1 MLSREVQSK
10 ISDIFISIAEA
21 ERDIEIT
28 RQVLTENKDYNS
40 YQIFCYL
47 DSDKKNYVEEL
58 DIMNYLKSKS
68 IFLTEIEV
76 KLVILYYNKNL
87 DTYLNYDEF
96 INMIE
101 SKSSLKKEQKELTG
115 PLSFSIDYALTKL
128 LEKEIIHAREILKLL
143 ADARG
148 FSDFDIHNIF
158 HFIKFNNMNFIIP
171 QNLIKFLNKNYA
183 SFIDQDIDLIFK
195 RIDFNKDNAIDLCE
209 FHIFFGFPNCGY
221 NCPFERCKNC
231 GIECCQ
237 TCRID
242 GPCYVHKYVNKKDE
256 NYIQKRVYR
265 TYYTQFQNIEKNKEI
280 NSQNKNTCD
289 NFMMNSNGFSS
300 QSENQYNNSIQKIS
314 PNLTIKLSPKR
325 EYAPFEVCL
334 NSHFYSDNINV
345 DINKENNN
353 NIQNF
358 NSNSYTNNYYYKN
371 NYMNNT
377 KNIADTLQQNFESK
391 KENTTKHF
399 NDNISNSEPNMNKN
413 NNEKYSNS
421 EPNININNKEK
432 YNNNAEIIE
441 NNTDINTKTSK
452 KIINSYEILKNSQNE
467 NKNRIKNKNEY
478 EENQFIDYLREAML
492 HESKIEQLKIN
503 LSLRSDFNWEE
514 VFRIFEL
521 EGRGFLSKEDLIK
534 GFNKFGIYPK
544 DLDISLLLKRYD
556 LKKEG
561 FISYPDFFD
570 LIVPF
575 SKYHRIMVDKR
586 KINGENNLFNPNEF
600 SRETLDCMRNVFV
613 SIFNGEFILNKMRE
627 SFTSLKMK
635 FNDIFKLMDLAGN
648 GFLGEKELAIFLQ
661 NIGIFKNSN
670 DCDLIF
676 LRLNKKRNG
685 KIDFQ
690 EMCDE
695 IEAEYE
701 Q

>member
-1 MLSREVQSK
+1 M
-10 ISDIFISIAEA
+10 
-21 ERDIEIT
+21 
-28 RQVLTENKDYNS
+28 
-40 YQIFCYL
+40 
-47 DSDKKNYVEEL
+47 
-58 DIMNYLKSKS
+58 
-68 IFLTEIEV
+68 
-76 KLVILYYNKNL
+76 
-87 DTYLNYDEF
+87 
-96 INMIE
+96 
-101 SKSSLKKEQKELTG
+101 
-115 PLSFSIDYALTKL
+115 
-128 LEKEIIHAREILKLL
+128 
-143 ADARG
+143 
-148 FSDFDIHNIF
+148 
-158 HFIKFNNMNFIIP
+158 
-171 QNLIKFLNKNYA
+171 
-183 SFIDQDIDLIFK
+183 
-195 RIDFNKDNAIDLCE
+195 
-209 FHIFFGFPNCGY
+209 
-221 NCPFERCKNC
+221 
-231 GIECCQ
+231 
-237 TCRID
+237 
-242 GPCYVHKYVNKKDE
+242 
-256 NYIQKRVYR
+256 YR
-265 TYYTQFQNIEKNKEI
+265 TYYTQFQNKEKGKEI
-280 NSQNKNTCD
+280 NSPNQNTCD

-300 QSENQYNNSIQKIS
+300 GSENQYNNAIQKIT

-334 NSHFYSDNINV
+334 NSNFYSDSINA

-353 NIQNF
+353 NIQNI

-391 KENTTKHF
+391 KESITKQF
-399 NDNISNSEPNMNKN
+399 NDNISNNETNINMNNK
-413 NNEKYSNS
+413 EKYSNS
-421 EPNININNKEK
+421 EPNIIINNKEK
-432 YNNNAEIIE
+432 EKKNNEDDEIIE
-441 NNTDINTKTSK
+441 NNTDINTKTNK
-452 KIINSYEILKNSQNE
+452 KIINSYEILKNNQND

-521 EGRGFLSKEDLIK
+521 EGRGFLSKEDLII

-544 DLDISLLLKRYD
+544 DSDISLLLKRYD

-586 KINGENNLFNPNEF
+586 KINGENNMFNPNEF

-635 FNDIFKLMDLAGN
+635 FNDIFQLMIPTEN

-661 NIGIFKNSN
+661 KIGIFKNSN

-695 IEAEYE
+695 IEAEY
-701 Q
+701 

>member
-1 MLSREVQSK
+1 MLSREIQSK
-10 ISDIFISIAEA
+10 ISEIFISIAET

-76 KLVILYYNKNL
+76 KLVILYYDKDL
-87 DTYLNYDEF
+87 DTNLNYDEF
-96 INMIE
+96 INLIE
-101 SKSSLKKEQKELTG
+101 SKLSLKKEQKELTG

-128 LEKEIIHAREILKLL
+128 LEKEIIHARKILKLL
-143 ADARG
+143 VDARG

-158 HFIKFNNMNFIIP
+158 HFIKYNNMNCIIP

-256 NYIQKRVYR
+256 NYMQKRVYR
-265 TYYTQFQNIEKNKEI
+265 TYYTQFQNKEKDKEI
-280 NSQNKNTCD
+280 NSPNQNTCD

-300 QSENQYNNSIQKIS
+300 GSENQYNNAIQKIS

-334 NSHFYSDNINV
+334 NSNFYSDSINV

-353 NIQNF
+353 NIQNI
-358 NSNSYTNNYYYKN
+358 NSNSYTNNFYYKN

-391 KENTTKHF
+391 KEIITKQF
-399 NDNISNSEPNMNKN
+399 NDNISNSEPNINMNNK
-413 NNEKYSNS
+413 EKYSNS
-421 EPNININNKEK
+421 DQNININIKEK
-432 YNNNAEIIE
+432 YNNNDEIIE
-441 NNTDINTKTSK
+441 NNTDINAKTNK
-452 KIINSYEILKNSQNE
+452 KIINSYEILKNNQND

-521 EGRGFLSKEDLIK
+521 EGRGFLSKEDLTI

-544 DLDISLLLKRYD
+544 DSDISLLLKRYD

-586 KINGENNLFNPNEF
+586 KINGESNLFNPNEF
-600 SRETLDCMRNVFV
+600 SRETLDSMRKVFV

-635 FNDIFKLMDLAGN
+635 FNDIFQLMVPTGN

-661 NIGIFKNSN
+661 KIGIFKNSN

-701 Q
+701 